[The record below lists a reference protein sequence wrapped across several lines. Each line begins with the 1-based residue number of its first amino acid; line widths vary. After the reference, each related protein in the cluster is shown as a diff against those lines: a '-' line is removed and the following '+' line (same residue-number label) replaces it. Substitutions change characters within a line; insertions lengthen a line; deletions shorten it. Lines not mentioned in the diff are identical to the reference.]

1 MEIRSIGGPRR
12 ELFRLAW
19 PIFLEVVLFS
29 VIGSVDVM
37 MLSGYSD
44 NAVGAVGVANQIV
57 SLFQVL
63 CSIVTTGTG
72 ILCAQY
78 IGAGRGMKEKQPLI
92 LAALLVIAFLILRQ
106 VVFPGT
112 RETVIMMAN
121 ASQNR
126 VVDCVIIRDE
136 SVTLSDST
144 ARRWWLKWA
153 ASSAM
158 PSFSFNK

>member
-1 MEIRSIGGPRR
+1 MEIHSTGGSRR

-37 MLSGYSD
+37 MLAGFSD

-72 ILCAQY
+72 K
-78 IGAGRGMKEKQPLI
+78 IGRAH
-92 LAALLVIAFLILRQ
+92 V
-106 VVFPGT
+106 
-112 RETVIMMAN
+112 
-121 ASQNR
+121 
-126 VVDCVIIRDE
+126 
-136 SVTLSDST
+136 
-144 ARRWWLKWA
+144 
-153 ASSAM
+153 
-158 PSFSFNK
+158 